1 MACFLSPEW
10 FEELRASEL
19 RAGPVGPEPAPSGP
33 PDLVVGVAVTS
44 APHAPGG
51 LVSYQ
56 VAVKGPNAV
65 VLSGPDA
72 WRAAHVVLSADYAT
86 MAGIASGQI
95 SALDAMSS
103 GRARITGNT
112 ADLSAHQAVLE
123 ALDLVPPP
131 VRASTSF

>member
-1 MACFLSPEW
+1 
-10 FEELRASEL
+10 
-19 RAGPVGPEPAPSGP
+19 
-33 PDLVVGVAVTS
+33 
-44 APHAPGG
+44 
-51 LVSYQ
+51 
-56 VAVKGPNAV
+56 
-65 VLSGPDA
+65 
-72 WRAAHVVLSADYAT
+72 